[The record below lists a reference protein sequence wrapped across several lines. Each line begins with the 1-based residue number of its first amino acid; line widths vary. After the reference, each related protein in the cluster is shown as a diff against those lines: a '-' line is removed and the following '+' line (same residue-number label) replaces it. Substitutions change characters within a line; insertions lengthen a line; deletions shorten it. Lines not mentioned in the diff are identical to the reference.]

1 MARRR
6 PSYRLQRELNQA
18 QARETFIRN
27 YTGPAQ
33 GTTVQSRG
41 PATELYYRSL
51 SQKVG
56 TDRIIYKVSVDNDTL
71 TQVPAVDAGL
81 LTTLTSSQRAER
93 LRGSGLKPTRLHW
106 YRGDATPTYVTS
118 RYGTTYVRSYVAGS
132 NRSIPFSV
140 ATGDFS
146 ADDLNDQFQI
156 LFGNGGTRRALLG
169 ASNGR
174 AYVEL
179 ERAPISANS

>member
-6 PSYRLQRELNQA
+6 PSYQLARELREANQ
-18 QARETFIRN
+18 RETFIEN
-27 YTGPAQ
+27 YTGPVQ

-41 PATELYYRSL
+41 PTTELYYRSL
-51 SQKVG
+51 AQSVG
-56 TDRIIYKVSVDNDTL
+56 ADRVIYKVNVDNDTL
-71 TQVPAVDAGL
+71 TQVPAADAGL
-81 LTTLTSSQRAER
+81 LTTLTATQIAQR
-93 LRGSGLKPTRLHW
+93 LRGSGVKPSRLHW

-118 RYGTTYVRSYVAGS
+118 RYGTSYVRSYVPGS
-132 NRSIPFSV
+132 NRSIPFSI
-140 ATGDFS
+140 ATGAFS

-169 ASNGR
+169 AANGR

>member
-1 MARRR
+1 MSRRR
-6 PSYRLQRELNQA
+6 PAYRLQRELNEA
-18 QARETFIRN
+18 NARENFIEN

-41 PATELYYRSL
+41 PTTELYYRSL
-51 SQKVG
+51 AQSVG
-56 TDRIIYKVSVDNDTL
+56 TERVIYKINVDNDTL

-81 LTTLTSSQRAER
+81 LTTLTSTQVAQR
-93 LRGSGLKPTRLHW
+93 LRGSGVKPSRMHW
-106 YRGDATPTYVTS
+106 YRGDPSPIYVNS
-118 RYGTTYVRSYVAGS
+118 RYGTSYPRTYVPGS

-140 ATGDFS
+140 ATGAFS
-146 ADDLNDQFQI
+146 ADDLSDQFQI

>member
-1 MARRR
+1 MARVR
-6 PSYRLQRELNQA
+6 PSWYYERQAAEAQR
-18 QARETFIRN
+18 REDFLRT
-27 YTGPAQ
+27 YAGPAQ

-41 PATELYYRSL
+41 PTTTLYYRSL
-51 SQKVG
+51 VQKVG
-56 TDRIIYKVSVDNDTL
+56 SERLLYAVNVDNDTL

-81 LTTLTSSQRAER
+81 LTAPGAGQVGLR
-93 LRGSGLKPTRLHW
+93 LKGSGVKPSRIHW
-106 YRGDATPTYVTS
+106 YRGDSAPQYVTS
-118 RYGTTYVRSYVAGS
+118 RYGTRYVRNYVAGS

-156 LFGNGGTRRALLG
+156 LFGSGGTRRALLG

>member
-6 PSYRLQRELNQA
+6 PAYRLQRELNEA
-18 QARETFIRN
+18 NARETFIEN
-27 YTGPAQ
+27 YTGPAPD
-33 GTTVQSRG
+33 TVVNSRG
-41 PATELYYRSL
+41 PSTELYYRSL
-51 SQKVG
+51 VQTVG
-56 TDRIIYKVSVDNDTL
+56 ADRVIYKVNVNNQTL
-71 TQVPAVDAGL
+71 LQVPAVDAGL
-81 LTTLTSSQRAER
+81 LTTLTASQTPQR
-93 LRGSGLKPTRLHW
+93 LRGSGVKVSRLHW
-106 YRGDATPTYVTS
+106 NQGRANPVYVTS
-118 RYGTTYVRSYVAGS
+118 RYGTSYPRTYVAGS
-132 NRSIPFSV
+132 NKSIPFSV
-140 ATGDFS
+140 ATGAFN